1 LFSSCFLVC
10 IGIELGVR
18 ALGLGEKGILTCGSR
33 FAFGDIGRPIRNE
46 SVDMMV
52 LPPDTDVEIE
62 LEVLEL
68 GSDKQVGG
76 MEDDER
82 IEECRKKKQIGNDC
96 FEYCDYGRST
106 RAYSAALKAVDGL
119 LENYQGEEV
128 GDSSNTKNESAPID
142 ATSSSTTL
150 SNKQEKFK
158 VVLKLMVDCG
168 CNIAAAY
175 LRLKEYNKAESSCIA
190 VLQVDA
196 NNLKALYRGGIA
208 SMHQHKFV
216 EANMAFKMLLEMDPD
231 NKEAQLKFKE
241 LQKREKLYKDKEKQI
256 AKKMGANMFGGSNN
270 DDPRVSAEKEKKK
283 EREQEETTK
292 NTVAAAVHN
301 TDIPKDDV
309 MGEGLSLNGAEGD
322 QISSNNDDD
331 DEVNDIEDEAHTESE
346 TLTTPK
352 VAMTWQIKVQIATL
366 LALVLAIMFSL
377 FNK

>member
-346 TLTTPK
+346 TLTPI
-352 VAMTWQIKVQIATL
+352 VAMTWQIKGQIATL
-366 LALVLAIMFSL
+366 LALVLAIIFSL

>member
-1 LFSSCFLVC
+1 MVGL
-10 IGIELGVR
+10 LG
-18 ALGLGEKGILTCGSR
+18 
-33 FAFGDIGRPIRNE
+33 
-46 SVDMMV
+46 
-52 LPPDTDVEIE
+52 
-62 LEVLEL
+62 
-68 GSDKQVGG
+68 
-76 MEDDER
+76 
-82 IEECRKKKQIGNDC
+82 
-96 FEYCDYGRST
+96 
-106 RAYSAALKAVDGL
+106 LKAVDGL

-292 NTVAAAVHN
+292 NTTTSAAAAAVHN
-301 TDIPKDDV
+301 TNIPKDAGGGV
-309 MGEGLSLNGAEGD
+309 MGEGLSLNGAEVD
-322 QISSNNDDD
+322 QISSNNDDEEDDD